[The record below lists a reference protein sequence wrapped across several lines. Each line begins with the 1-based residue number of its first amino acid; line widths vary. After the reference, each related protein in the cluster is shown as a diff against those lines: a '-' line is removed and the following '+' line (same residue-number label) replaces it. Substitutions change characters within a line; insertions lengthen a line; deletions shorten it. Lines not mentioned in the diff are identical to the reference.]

1 MAAYFL
7 DSSAVVKLYIAETGT
22 NWLKS
27 LISAHQQH
35 SFYIARITQVEVV
48 SALARR
54 GRAGSFTPAGLSAA
68 LAQFHLDLPQ
78 IYVPMEIT
86 QAIINQGM
94 ALAETHWLRG
104 YDAVQLA
111 AGLTLN
117 TILMQTQQPPLVFLS
132 ADDTLLRAARAEGLT
147 VNNPNLHLS

>member
-68 LAQFHLDLPQ
+68 LAQFRLDLPQ

-111 AGLTLN
+111 AALEIYQERVAFGLSALTL
-117 TILMQTQQPPLVFLS
+117 VS
-132 ADDTLLRAARAEGLT
+132 ADTDLNAAGQAEGLN
-147 VNNPNLHLS
+147 VDDPNNH